1 MSTTLTSKTET
12 AGHPQIASGEEAMAI
27 ARSMAGDIGKRA
39 AVTDEKRRVPD
50 ETIADLAASG
60 LFNIVT
66 PKLFGGSELG
76 FADLVSVTAEIASN
90 CGSTG
95 WVYGVLAGHSWLLNL
110 FPLAAQQ
117 EVFEDPNALMATVFR
132 LNGEVT
138 EVDGGYRLVNGE
150 GRFCSGID
158 FADWVIIGN
167 AIKKADGSVDPCFFN
182 IPKSDIEIVDDWYTT
197 GMRGTGSR
205 SIKIKDAFIPAH
217 RACRLEE
224 MVKGVS
230 PGAAVHK
237 RPIYRMPFGDLA
249 PFSIIGAPIG
259 MAKGALNAY
268 AGFTGKM
275 AKSLSPIQ
283 LAEMGPKFNR
293 IGEAAA
299 DIDAALAVVVEDAR
313 RVDTAKDPSD
323 LTPVDRARI
332 PRNWAYA
339 AQKSRYA
346 ATRLFEAAGGGTIYD
361 GNPMQRIWR
370 DVNSAAQHFAFTWDT
385 AMPNYGR
392 VLSDLPLAGPPP
404 RK

>member
-1 MSTTLTSKTET
+1 MSTTTKIKSKAE
-12 AGHPQIASGEEAMAI
+12 AHPQIASGDAALSI
-27 ARSMAGDIGKRA
+27 ASTFAEDIAKRA
-39 AVTDEKRRVPD
+39 AVTDEQRRVPD
-50 ETIADLAASG
+50 ETIADLSASG
-60 LFNIVT
+60 LFNLVT

-76 FADLVSVTAEIASN
+76 FADLVRVTAKIASY

-110 FPLAAQQ
+110 FPLKAQQ

-132 LNGEVT
+132 LNGDVVET
-138 EVDGGYRLVNGE
+138 EGGYRLTNGE

-167 AIKKADGSVDPCFFN
+167 AVKKADGSVDPCFFN
-182 IPKSDIEIVDDWYTT
+182 VPKSDIEVIDDWHTT

-205 SIKIKDAFIPAH
+205 SIRIKDAFIPAH
-217 RACRLEE
+217 RCCRLED
-224 MVKGVS
+224 MVKGTS
-230 PGAAVHK
+230 PGAEVHK

-268 AGFTGKM
+268 ADFTGKM
-275 AKSLSPIQ
+275 AKNLSPIQ
-283 LAEMGPKFNR
+283 IAEQGAKFER
-293 IGEAAA
+293 MGEAAA

-313 RVDTAKDPSD
+313 RVDTASDPSD
-323 LTPVDRARI
+323 LTPIDRARI

-392 VLSDLPLAGPPP
+392 AISNLPPAGPPL